1 MCFIPDA
8 TSPPLRHPPDTA
20 PHTLRPPFATAL
32 RLSYLPCLSH
42 IIAHRL
48 SYHARLPP
56 CAHPLASSYLP
67 STSSLTWFF
76 ALSGF
81 EWPPVVSIIMRFV
94 YQYVNIF
101 VFFRSANTVPSS
113 EPRAQSTSVF
123 PGTQFHVS
131 FIIPHAFVYN
141 VRNF

>member
-1 MCFIPDA
+1 MRFIPDT

-20 PHTLRPPFATAL
+20 PRTLRPPFATAL

-48 SYHARLPP
+48 SYNARLPP
-56 CAHPLASSYLP
+56 CAYPLASSYLP
-67 STSSLTWFF
+67 SISYLTSFF
-76 ALSGF
+76 SLSGF

-94 YQYVNIF
+94 YQYINIF
-101 VFFRSANTVPSS
+101 VFFGSANTVPSS

-123 PGTQFHVS
+123 PRAQFHVP
-131 FIIPHAFVYN
+131 FILGHTTCLCL
-141 VRNF
+141 